1 MISRELEVS
10 LHACFVDA
18 RKKRHEFVTV
28 EHLLLCLLDNPSAK
42 ATLLACSENIDSVEV
57 LRKSLED
64 FIKNNTPTV
73 VENGIEV
80 DTQPTLG
87 FQRCVQRAIMWIK
100 DIKKEVSGAEVLLA
114 IFGERDSHAVSFL
127 HEQNIIR
134 LDVVSYISHGIRKDG
149 KLENDLQSM
158 SVFQFFMKLKD
169 GEVDPR
175 YVKLVKKFKA
185 LINKEGG
192 GFGST
197 QKMTFPDF
205 LSSDKV
211 ALSSSVEK
219 SKVTLRKK

>member
-1 MISRELEVS
+1 MISQELEVS

-28 EHLLLCLLDNPSAK
+28 EHLLLCLLDNPSATEVLK
-42 ATLLACSENIDSVEV
+42 ALSVEGFDV
-57 LRKSLED
+57 VADLRKDLEA
-64 FIKNNTPTV
+64 FIKDNTPITV
-73 VENGIEV
+73 GTNEV
-80 DTQPTLG
+80 DTQPSLG
-87 FQRCVQRAIMWIK
+87 FQRCLKRAIMWIK

-114 IFGERDSHAVSFL
+114 VFGERDSHAVYFL

-134 LDVVSYISHGIRKDG
+134 LDVIGYISHGIRKDG

-169 GEVDPR
+169 GEVDSR
-175 YVKLVKKFKA
+175 YLKLVKKFKA
-185 LINKEGG
+185 LINKEGD
-192 GFGST
+192 GFGSA
-197 QKMTFPDF
+197 QKITFPDF

-219 SKVTLRKK
+219 SKVTLQKK